1 MPLKVEVDFAI
12 DYVADKLANA
22 TGGVAPARAEGWHI
36 TDIIKASKALAQGK
50 AVNPEDFYCAGDGA
64 HKELSEDLAR
74 AKELGL
80 LDMGHFWEAAAR
92 PAFVQWCGSRFG
104 LQATGPQQTEADGI
118 IANADA
124 LVKDLQTQTVVAVAE
139 CKFRF
144 SAKTDPVTNDEWMQQ
159 VKGYCHIWETN
170 AVWMV
175 VGNVRSGP
183 PGAGSRIY
191 MLTFTD
197 EEIDENWQLLVNTRE
212 YLERERAV
220 VGNALPEPFSPDA
233 AEQSA
238 PDAPDAPD
246 ASEQS
251 VPDVADDSE
260 PPNFSYSALTE
271 QWSNE
276 ENVAPNNG
284 NDPTG
289 S

>member
-1 MPLKVEVDFAI
+1 MPSKVEVDFPI

-36 TDIIKASKALAQGK
+36 TDIIKASKELAQGK
-50 AVNPEDFYCAGDGA
+50 AVNPDDFYCAGDGA
-64 HKELSEDLAR
+64 HKELSKDLAR

-92 PAFVQWCGSRFG
+92 PALVQWCGSKFG
-104 LQATGPQQTEADGI
+104 LLATGPQQAEADGI

-124 LVKDLQTQTVVAVAE
+124 LVKDPYTQSVVAVAE

-144 SAKTDPVTNDEWMQQ
+144 SARTEPLANEEWMQQ
-159 VKGYCHIWETN
+159 VKGYCHIWGTS

-175 VGNVRSGP
+175 VGNVRQAP

-197 EEIDENWQLLVNTRE
+197 DEINENWQMLVNTRQ
-212 YLERERAV
+212 YLERERGIV
-220 VGNALPEPFSPDA
+220 DSDLPDPFSPDDLGQTA
-233 AEQSA
+233 PEVADLPDPFAPDDLEPIAPEVADPSA
-238 PDAPDAPD
+238 PG
-246 ASEQS
+246 
-251 VPDVADDSE
+251 
-260 PPNFSYSALTE
+260 FSYSALTE

-276 ENVAPNNG
+276 ENVAPNG
-284 NDPTG
+284 
-289 S
+289 